1 VFNKISQRNVVSWTI
16 MILGSGIHGLSEEA
30 FTLFK
35 QMQLAGMKPDGIT
48 FIIVL
53 CACSHGRMVDEGS
66 QLV

>member
-1 VFNKISQRNVVSWTI
+1 MSQRNVVSWTT
-16 MILGSGIHGLSEEA
+16 MIPGYGIHGLSEEA